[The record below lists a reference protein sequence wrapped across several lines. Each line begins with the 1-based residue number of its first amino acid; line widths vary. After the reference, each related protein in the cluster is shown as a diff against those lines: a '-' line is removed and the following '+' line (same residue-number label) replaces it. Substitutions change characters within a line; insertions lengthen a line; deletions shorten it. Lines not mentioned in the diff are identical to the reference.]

1 MLREFN
7 QIKRELLEQEFSR
20 MNNKQREAV
29 FHAGGPLLILAGAGS
44 GKTTTIVNRIA
55 YLIKYGSAYQDFD
68 RLPDGFGDDDLLLMK
83 VARQCGEGISED
95 VYPLI
100 CKQPVPEYRI
110 LAFTFTNKAAGEM
123 KERIM
128 KMVGQSAESMWIGT
142 FHSMCLRILRR
153 DIERLGYS
161 SNFGIYDTAD
171 QKTLIKECMTSLN
184 VNPKFLS
191 VYDVMNTISRAKD
204 QLMPPD
210 IFAERASDERTATI
224 ARIYAV
230 YQSRLRQNNA
240 VDFDDIIRL
249 SVQLLKENPDVLEY
263 YTKRFLHVI
272 VDEYQDTNMAQ
283 YELIS
288 MLASGYKNL
297 CVVGDDD
304 QSIYGWRGADIKNII
319 EFEKEYQNC
328 TVIKLEQN
336 YRSTQRILDVA
347 NHVIKNNTVRKHK
360 KLWTENPEGDKIQF
374 FCGESEREEA
384 DYIAAAVEQEV
395 QSGSASY
402 RDFAVLYRTHAQSR
416 AIEEGLMRA
425 GVPYKIVSGTKF
437 YDRMEVKDVLAYLK
451 AIDNP
456 SDSIAVSR
464 ILNVPKRGIGK
475 TTLER
480 ISSLAEAER
489 LSVLEVIQQAG
500 EFDDLVRSQQK
511 LLEFAALIERYKR
524 ESEQKPVS
532 EFITYLVDDLH
543 LHEHYAKEGE
553 IEALTRMENIG
564 QLVAVAKELEQKE
577 EEFHLEEF
585 LAHISL
591 ITGLDT
597 EDEAEDGIT
606 LMTMHSAKGLEFDDV
621 FVVGLEEGLFPKIRE
636 GDGDEELEEER
647 RLCYVSFTRARKKLF
662 LTCARTRRSYS
673 GYPMRTMTS
682 SFISELPTDL
692 LEGLENLYRVKKE
705 PVWQQAEKTDFSKY
719 IPGKLKRSSIQSAAV
734 SADSFA
740 EGGRVQHKKFGVGT
754 IAQVQKSGDMIVLTV
769 DFDAFGRKNIIS
781 SVVTPVS

>member
-1 MLREFN
+1 MLQELN
-7 QIKRELLEQEFSR
+7 QIKRELLEREFSR
-20 MNNKQREAV
+20 MNGKQREAV
-29 FHAGGPLLILAGAGS
+29 FHVGGPLLILAGAGS

-55 YLIKYGSAYQDFD
+55 YLIKYGDAYRDFEC
-68 RLPDGFGDDDLLLMK
+68 LPDGFSADDLLLMK
-83 VARQCGEGISED
+83 VAKQCGDGINED
-95 VYPLI
+95 ILPLI
-100 CKQPVPEYRI
+100 CRNPVPEYRM

-123 KERIM
+123 KERIS
-128 KMVGQSAESMWIGT
+128 KMVGEGASSMWIGT
-142 FHSMCLRILRR
+142 FHSICLRILRR
-153 DIERLGYS
+153 DIDRLGYQ

-171 QKTLIKECMTSLN
+171 QKTLVKECMTHLN
-184 VNPKFLS
+184 VNPKSLS

-230 YQSRLRQNNA
+230 YQARLRQNNA

-249 SVQLLKENPDVLEY
+249 CVQLLKENPDVLEY
-263 YTKRFLHVI
+263 YTKRFLHII

-319 EFEKEYQNC
+319 EFEKEYPQC
-328 TVIKLEQN
+328 KVIKLEQN

-347 NHVIKNNTVRKHK
+347 NHVIKNNTVRKSK
-360 KLWTENPEGDKIQF
+360 RLWTENPEGEKIQF
-374 FCGESEREEA
+374 FRGASEKEEA
-384 DYIAAAVEQEV
+384 DYIAESVAREMKDGVA
-395 QSGSASY
+395 Y

-416 AIEEGLMRA
+416 AIEEGLMKA
-425 GVPYKIVSGTKF
+425 GIPYKIVSGTKF
-437 YDRMEVKDVLAYLK
+437 YDRMEVKDVLGYLK

-456 SDSIAVSR
+456 RDSVAVGR

-475 TTLER
+475 TTLDKIAALSETER
-480 ISSLAEAER
+480 FTMSEIIARADEYEELARA
-489 LSVLEVIQQAG
+489 
-500 EFDDLVRSQQK
+500 QQK
-511 LLEFAALIERYKR
+511 LAEFAGQIERYR
-524 ESEQKPVS
+524 QESKTKPVS
-532 EFITYLVDDLH
+532 EFITYLAEDLH
-543 LHEHYAKEGE
+543 LHEYYAKEGE

-577 EEFHLEEF
+577 ETFDLEAF

-597 EDEAEDGIT
+597 EDDAEDGIT
-606 LMTMHSAKGLEFDDV
+606 LMTMHSAKGLEFDYV
-621 FVVGLEEGLFPKIRE
+621 FVVGMEEGLFPKIRE
-636 GDGDEELEEER
+636 GDGEDELEEER

-662 LTCARTRRSYS
+662 LSCAETRRSYS

-682 SFISELPTDL
+682 SFLTELPTEL
-692 LEGLENLYRVKKE
+692 IEGLDSLYRVRKE
-705 PVWQQAEKTDFSKY
+705 TVAQTQKSDFSKY
-719 IPGKLKRSSIQSAAV
+719 VPGKEKRTFAGQRTGAAQN
-734 SADSFA
+734 FA
-740 EGGRVQHKKFGVGT
+740 EGARVQHKKFGVGT
-754 IAQVQKSGDMIVLTV
+754 VALVQKSGDMVVLTV
-769 DFDAFGRKNIIS
+769 DFDSCGRKNIIS
-781 SVVTPVS
+781 SVVTLVSE

>member
-1 MLREFN
+1 MLQEFN

-55 YLIKYGSAYQDFD
+55 YLIKYGNAYADFD
-68 RLPDGFGDDDLLLMK
+68 RLPDGFSEDDLLLMK
-83 VARQCGEGISED
+83 VARQCADGVGED
-95 VYPLI
+95 VYPLV
-100 CKQPVPEYRI
+100 CKDPVPEYRI

-123 KERIM
+123 KERII

-171 QKTLIKECMTSLN
+171 QKTLVKECMNSLN

-224 ARIYAV
+224 ARIYEV

-263 YTKRFLHVI
+263 YTNRFLHVI

-374 FCGESEREEA
+374 FCGGSEKEEA
-384 DYIAAAVEQEV
+384 DYIATSVEQEV
-395 QSGSASY
+395 QQSASY
-402 RDFAVLYRTHAQSR
+402 RDVAVLYRTHAQSR
-416 AIEEGLMRA
+416 AIEEGLMKA

-437 YDRMEVKDVLAYLK
+437 YDRLEVKDVLAYLK

-456 SDSIAVSR
+456 SDSVAVSR

-475 TTLER
+475 TTLEK
-480 ISSLAEAER
+480 IAALAETEHV
-489 LSVLEVIQQAG
+489 SVLEIIRRAG
-500 EFDDLVRSQQK
+500 EYDDLARSQQK
-511 LLEFAALIERYKR
+511 LLEFAALIERYKQ
-524 ESEQKPVS
+524 ESGLKPVS
-532 EFITYLVDDLH
+532 EFITDMVDDLH

-597 EDEAEDGIT
+597 EDEAEDGVT
-606 LMTMHSAKGLEFDDV
+606 LMTMHSAKGLEFDYV

-682 SFISELPTDL
+682 SFISELPTEL
-692 LEGLENLYRVKKE
+692 LEGLEDLYRVRKE
-705 PVWQQAEKTDFSKY
+705 PIPQQMEKTDFRKY
-719 IPGKLKRSSIQSAAV
+719 IPGKQQSMPRAKV
-734 SADSFA
+734 SADAFA
-740 EGGRVQHKKFGVGT
+740 EGGRVQHKKFGTGT
-754 IAQVQKSGDMIVLTV
+754 IAQVQKSGDMLVLTV
-769 DFDAFGRKNIIS
+769 DFDSFGRKNIIS

>member
-1 MLREFN
+1 MLQEFN

-29 FHAGGPLLILAGAGS
+29 FHTGGPLLILAGAGS

-55 YLIKYGSAYQDFD
+55 YLIKYGNAYSDFD
-68 RLPDGFGDDDLLLMK
+68 CLPGDFSDDDLLLMK
-83 VARQCGEGISED
+83 VARQCGDGVGED
-95 VYPLI
+95 IYPLI
-100 CKQPVPEYRI
+100 CKDPVPEYRI

-123 KERIM
+123 KERII

-171 QKTLIKECMTSLN
+171 QKTLVKECMNRLN

-210 IFAERASDERTATI
+210 IFAERASDERTAMI
-224 ARIYAV
+224 ARIYEV
-230 YQSRLRQNNA
+230 YQARLRQNNA

-263 YTKRFLHVI
+263 YTNRFLHVI

-347 NHVIKNNTVRKHK
+347 NHVIKNNTVRKNK

-374 FCGESEREEA
+374 FCGGSEKEEA
-384 DYIAAAVEQEV
+384 DYIAASVEQEV
-395 QSGSASY
+395 QENASY
-402 RDFAVLYRTHAQSR
+402 RDIAVLYRTHAQSR
-416 AIEEGLMRA
+416 AIEEGLMKA

-437 YDRMEVKDVLAYLK
+437 YDRLEVKDVMAYLK

-456 SDSIAVSR
+456 SDSVAVSR

-475 TTLER
+475 TTLEK
-480 ISSLAEAER
+480 IASLAETEQ
-489 LSVLEVIQQAG
+489 LSVLEVIKRAG
-500 EFDDLVRSQQK
+500 EYDDLARSQQK
-511 LLEFAALIERYKR
+511 LLEFAALIERYKQ
-524 ESEQKPVS
+524 ESGMKPVS
-532 EFITYLVDDLH
+532 DFITYMVDDLH

-553 IEALTRMENIG
+553 IEALTRMENIE

-606 LMTMHSAKGLEFDDV
+606 LMTMHSAKGLEFDYV
-621 FVVGLEEGLFPKIRE
+621 FVVGMEEGLFPKIRE

-662 LTCARTRRSYS
+662 LTCARTRRSYN

-682 SFISELPTDL
+682 SFISELPAEL
-692 LEGLENLYRVKKE
+692 MEGLEDLYRVRKE
-705 PVWQQAEKTDFSKY
+705 PVPQQTERADFRKY
-719 IPGKLKRSSIQSAAV
+719 IPGKSKPMGIPRLGAG
-734 SADSFA
+734 ADAFV
-740 EGGRVQHKKFGVGT
+740 EGGRVQHRKFGTGT
-754 IAQVQKSGDMIVLTV
+754 IAQIQKSGDMTVLTV